1 MIKYVIDAHAWVE
14 YLIGS
19 DVGAKVNEIIEKEN
33 VEVYTCAVTV
43 AEVISKVARDKQDV
57 EKAFDILL
65 SNSQILN
72 SDEELSKKTGLL
84 HAEMRKTEKDF
95 GLADAY
101 VLATARQ
108 LKSRVLTGDPHFKN
122 LKEAV
127 MLMGSKL

>member
-1 MIKYVIDAHAWVE
+1 MIRYVIDAYAWVE

-72 SDEELSKKTGLL
+72 ADEELSKKTGLL
-84 HAEMRKTEKDF
+84 HAEMKKTEKDF

-108 LKSRVLTGDPHFKN
+108 LKSKVLTGDQHFKN

-127 MLMGSKL
+127 MLK

>member
-1 MIKYVIDAHAWVE
+1 VIRYVIDAYAWVE

-72 SDEELSKKTGLL
+72 ADEELSKKTGLL
-84 HAEMRKTEKDF
+84 HAEMKKTEKDF

-108 LKSRVLTGDPHFKN
+108 LKSKVLTGDQHFKN

-127 MLMGSKL
+127 MLK